1 MVVSALPGD
10 AAVKSSW
17 PGQRIGQIISDAGDE
32 VRGYGAV
39 PLLLNRRRKRDA
51 DADEIDDHDQRNQS
65 AHVVSPFG
73 PICSVQPPTTLEVP
87 PKALP
92 DPQGPE
98 RLEPRVKWAKRTG
111 ASQTIRL
118 LSLPAALRR
127 SGRWSRR
134 HIRLVAASACRAAAS
149 RATRCPSPR
158 SPSPAKPIA
167 QQWKG
172 VCADWADPC

>member
-1 MVVSALPGD
+1 
-10 AAVKSSW
+10 
-17 PGQRIGQIISDAGDE
+17 
-32 VRGYGAV
+32 
-39 PLLLNRRRKRDA
+39 
-51 DADEIDDHDQRNQS
+51 
-65 AHVVSPFG
+65 
-73 PICSVQPPTTLEVP
+73 
-87 PKALP
+87 
-92 DPQGPE
+92 
-98 RLEPRVKWAKRTG
+98 VKWAKRTG